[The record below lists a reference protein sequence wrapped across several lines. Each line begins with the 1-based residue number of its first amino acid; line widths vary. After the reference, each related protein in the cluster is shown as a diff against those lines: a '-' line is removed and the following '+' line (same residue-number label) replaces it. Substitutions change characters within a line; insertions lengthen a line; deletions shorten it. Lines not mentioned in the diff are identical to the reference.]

1 MSYGIVSYGVKV
13 PFYRI
18 KAEEIN
24 KVWLSLPHRGL
35 PTREKGV
42 ILHDEDAITL
52 AHDAA
57 KRALEMTNLSRE
69 SVGALILGT
78 QTSPYLSRASASI
91 VLEML
96 GLGPDV
102 FCGDCQFSGK
112 SGTLAIQFVSA
123 LIKANMINFG
133 IAVGADTVSSHTSPG
148 DPQEFSA
155 SAGAGAIVLGN
166 QNLIA
171 EIEDTCSYS
180 TDTPDYFRLDGE
192 RYIRTGGAAMIN
204 TDVGL
209 PSHIR
214 NAVKNLFE
222 RVNRKPTD
230 FQYAVF
236 QQRNNRIPYDLGRS
250 LGFSREQIAPGMVVD
265 EIGNCE
271 AASCLI
277 GLAKVLDLAKP
288 GDQILVAS
296 YGFGGGSDAFCLK
309 VTEGILKVNREPKV
323 EDLLKQKEYVDYGTY
338 IKFERKYDR
347 PSRLVATFE

>member
-1 MSYGIVSYGVKV
+1 MSYGIVGYGVRI

-18 KAEEIN
+18 KTEEIN
-24 KVWLSLPHRGL
+24 KVWMSLPHRGL
-35 PTREKGV
+35 PTQEKAV
-42 ILHDEDAITL
+42 ILYDEDTITL

-57 KRALEMTNLSRE
+57 KRALEVANLNRE
-69 SVGALILGT
+69 TISALILGT

-91 VLEML
+91 LLEML
-96 GLGPDV
+96 GLGPNAY
-102 FCGDCQFSGK
+102 CGDCQFSGK

-123 LIKANMINFG
+123 LIKANMIDYG
-133 IAVGADTVSSHTSPG
+133 IAVGADTVSTHASPG

-155 SAGAGAIVLGN
+155 SAGAGAFVLGN

-171 EIEDTCSYS
+171 EIEDICSYS

-192 RYIRTGGAAMIN
+192 RYIRTGGAAMTN

-214 NAVKNLFE
+214 NAVKNLLG
-222 RVNRKPTD
+222 RLNRKPAD
-230 FQYAVF
+230 FHYAIF
-236 QQRNNRIPYDLGRS
+236 QQRNNRIPYEIGKS

-277 GLAKVLDLAKP
+277 GLAKVLDSAKP
-288 GDQILVAS
+288 GDQIMVAS
-296 YGFGGGSDAFCLK
+296 YGFGGGSDALCIK
-309 VTEGILKVNREPKV
+309 VTEGILKVSRDHKV
-323 EDLLKQKEYVDYGTY
+323 EDLLKNKEYVDYGTY

-347 PSRLVATFE
+347 PTRFVSTYE